1 MKLGNLIPKVFKP
14 FDLPELSWQ
23 IVSRYNRNCWTVF
36 YILSLTLPKLYL
48 ATVKTAR
55 KMNEVTVTYRC
66 SLKTS
71 QNHCLVL
78 KEVPATH
85 RIK

>member
-1 MKLGNLIPKVFKP
+1 MKLGNLVPKDFKP

-23 IVSRYNRNCWTVF
+23 IVSCYNRNCWAVF

-55 KMNEVTVTYRC
+55 KINEVTVTCSC
-66 SLKTS
+66 SLRTS
-71 QNHCLVL
+71 KNHCLVVR
-78 KEVPATH
+78 EVPAT
-85 RIK
+85 RRK